1 MNIVA
6 VDNLV
11 KRYNE
16 VLALDH
22 SACTSNRA
30 KCSAF

>member
-22 SACTSNRA
+22 FSLHINRA

>member
-22 SACTSNRA
+22 FSLHIEWVEVIGI
-30 KCSAF
+30 